1 MEGRKMSLRTEV
13 LLGTIGSMLIVTLF
27 LNISYIGLMLH
38 VIDKSTIRSVDQT
51 METLD
56 KEITG
61 ILGEY
66 NELVQTLADVVPPLA
81 DDRAKLTEVIHSMG
95 RGLPGDTLL
104 YYATAEQIWDG
115 GTLISNSGWEAPAD
129 FDMQSRQWHKNAMNN
144 RNGLCYTE
152 PFVDANTGKLIVTIS
167 YRVLDES
174 GKIIGVSAFDIV
186 LDALS
191 GAVKNISLSQN
202 SHIYIITAEG
212 LYLTNDD
219 NSAIMS
225 RNYFDGASFT
235 SFDKKGYLDGKS
247 KSFIEGGM
255 FYGIHPIENTDW
267 FIVIEGPASD
277 FSGGYTKLASYV
289 LLGLIGIVLLMTIID
304 VILSN
309 RVSRHFKELASGCDQ
324 IAKGDF
330 SRRYP
335 DFFTKE
341 ASMLANGFNLFSER
355 LEGMIGTI
363 KHSSS
368 TLDVVSRDMKESVAS
383 VSDSMTSIRLG
394 IGNVQEQVK
403 SQSEGFDETSG
414 VIEGVASSISTVNEM
429 IDSQTRSIRESSSAV
444 GKLVQSIEQIS
455 GSMESM
461 ASSFTLL
468 DKEAQSGM
476 SKQEKVNE
484 RISQIEQQSQM
495 LQEAN
500 MAIASIAEQTN
511 LLAMNAAIEA
521 AHAGEAGKGFA
532 VVADEI
538 RKLSETSSGQSKTI
552 GDQLKNIQDSIGDI
566 VAASQESSEAF
577 SGVSARIHETDA
589 LVQSV
594 RSSLESQNEDSRGVI
609 ASLASMDKTA
619 ENVRSSSGEMAEG
632 SRRVLEEMDKLR
644 GSLNTVRESV
654 SSMSDNAQSIVKN
667 GMRLD
672 KCVEELAANVTQLG
686 KDVDQFRTE

>member
-1 MEGRKMSLRTEV
+1 MEGRKMSLRSEV

-27 LNISYIGLMLH
+27 LSISYIGLMLH
-38 VIDKSTIRSVDQT
+38 VINRSTIRSVDQT
-51 METLD
+51 MEILD
-56 KEITG
+56 KEVSG
-61 ILGEY
+61 LLGEY
-66 NELVQTLADVVPPLA
+66 NELVVNLSNVVPLLA
-81 DDRAKLTEVIHSMG
+81 DDREQLRSVIESMG
-95 RGLPGDTLL
+95 RDLSGDTLL

-202 SHIYIITAEG
+202 SRIYIITAEG

-219 NSAIMS
+219 SSAIMN
-225 RNYFDGASFT
+225 RNYFDGTSFT

-255 FYGIHPIENTDW
+255 FYGVHPIENTDW

-289 LLGLIGIVLLMTIID
+289 LLGLIGIVLLMAVID

-355 LEGMIGTI
+355 LEDMIGTI
-363 KHSSS
+363 KNSSS

-414 VIEGVASSISTVNEM
+414 VIQGVASSISTVNEM

-455 GSMESM
+455 GSMASM

-468 DKEAQSGM
+468 DKEAQNDVRQRRDLGTWNGGLFENIVAEALAKENIDLAYYRKEGSTLEMDFFVRCGSSNLVPLEVKAGNNQAKSLKMLISGSNYKDIRWGVKFVYGNVGFM
-476 SKQEKVNE
+476 NNVLTVPQWC
-484 RISQIEQQSQM
+484 
-495 LQEAN
+495 AF
-500 MAIASIAEQTN
+500 
-511 LLAMNAAIEA
+511 LLPRYLDELRNAA
-521 AHAGEAGKGFA
+521 
-532 VVADEI
+532 
-538 RKLSETSSGQSKTI
+538 
-552 GDQLKNIQDSIGDI
+552 
-566 VAASQESSEAF
+566 QES
-577 SGVSARIHETDA
+577 
-589 LVQSV
+589 
-594 RSSLESQNEDSRGVI
+594 
-609 ASLASMDKTA
+609 
-619 ENVRSSSGEMAEG
+619 
-632 SRRVLEEMDKLR
+632 RR
-644 GSLNTVRESV
+644 
-654 SSMSDNAQSIVKN
+654 
-667 GMRLD
+667 
-672 KCVEELAANVTQLG
+672 
-686 KDVDQFRTE
+686 

>member
-1 MEGRKMSLRTEV
+1 MNGKKMSLRTEV
-13 LLGTIGSMLIVTLF
+13 LLGTIGSMLIVALF
-27 LNISYIGLMLH
+27 LSISYICLLMH
-38 VIDKSTIRSVDQT
+38 VVNKTTIRSVDQA

-66 NELVQTLADVVPPLA
+66 NDLVVTLSNVVPPIA
-81 DDRAKLTEVIHSMG
+81 DDREKLRSVIQSMG
-95 RGLPGDTLL
+95 RDLPGDTLL

-115 GTLISNSGWEAPAD
+115 GTLISHSGWEASAD
-129 FDMQSRQWHKNAMNN
+129 FDMQSRQWHKNAMGN
-144 RNGLCYTE
+144 RNAICYTE
-152 PFVDANTGKLIVTIS
+152 PFVDVNTGKLIVTIS
-167 YRVLDES
+167 YRVLD
-174 GKIIGVSAFDIV
+174 GDGNIIGVSAFDIV

-191 GAVKNISLSQN
+191 GAVKNISLSKN
-202 SHIYIITAEG
+202 SQIHIITREG

-219 NSAIMS
+219 SSAIMS
-225 RNYFDGASFT
+225 RNYFDGVSFR
-235 SFDKKGYLDGKS
+235 SFDKRSYLDGKS

-255 FYGIHPIENTDW
+255 FYGVHPIENTDW

-289 LLGLIGIVLLMTIID
+289 LLGLIGIVLLMAVTD
-304 VILSN
+304 VLLSN

-341 ASMLANGFNLFSER
+341 AAMLANGFNLFSER

-363 KHSSS
+363 KGSSS
-368 TLDVVSRDMKESVAS
+368 TLDDVSKDMKKSVSS
-383 VSDSMTSIRLG
+383 VSDSMTHIRLNLG
-394 IGNVQEQVK
+394 TVQDQMRN
-403 SQSEGFDETSG
+403 QSEGFDEASG
-414 VIEGVASSISTVNEM
+414 VIQGVAASISTVNEM
-429 IDSQTRSIRESSSAV
+429 IDSQTKSIRESSAAV
-444 GKLVQSIEQIS
+444 SKLLSSIEQVS
-455 GSMESM
+455 ESLRIM
-461 ASSFTLL
+461 ASSFAQL

-552 GDQLKNIQDSIGDI
+552 GDQLKNIEDSIGEI
-566 VAASQESSEAF
+566 VAASQESNEAF
-577 SGVSARIHETDA
+577 SGVSARIHETDS

-594 RSSLESQNEDSRGVI
+594 RTSLESQNDDSRRVI
-609 ASLASMDKTA
+609 ASLSGMDKNA
-619 ENVRSSSGEMAEG
+619 ENVRTSSSKMAEG
-632 SRRVLEEMDKLR
+632 SRRVLAEMDKLR
-644 GSLNTVRESV
+644 GSLEAVQESV
-654 SSMSDNAQSIVKN
+654 ASMTENAQSIAQN

-672 KCVEELAANVTQLG
+672 KCVEELDTNVKQLAN
-686 KDVDQFRTE
+686 DVRQFHTE